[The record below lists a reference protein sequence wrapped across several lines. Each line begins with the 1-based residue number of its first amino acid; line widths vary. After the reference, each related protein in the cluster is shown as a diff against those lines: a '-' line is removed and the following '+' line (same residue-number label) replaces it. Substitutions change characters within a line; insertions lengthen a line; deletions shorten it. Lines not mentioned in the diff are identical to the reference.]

1 MIDPYQIY
9 EEIDIS
15 DDFNNTT
22 SLITK
27 LNKRIFIDNG
37 NVCVTNGISG
47 IEENKLRQLSNKTDL
62 VVIDVHGIGIYTLN
76 ENKIERYFWHNN
88 EWKNFGENFRHSNI
102 YKHFKHFKLLIRKIL
117 QNEFDNSK
125 HSIPF
130 PIFIMDDGERNI
142 VEDVINDN
150 LVLPKFGIKMLKIA
164 IENKIQDAVQQIIE
178 LTQDYSENYM
188 TIISLNLAI
197 LCDYYPD
204 FIIKY
209 ISSTSIIL
217 SPYCI
222 RIGNSKNPSLHSYAN
237 IIYIKESNTNNN
249 VFKPISANYEVVNF
263 IVPFPQIC
271 VYQDDSKRL
280 KIIMMIPKSN
290 SIWNEFLYKPKSI
303 LFYNLDSN
311 HFYNWWNFAAII
323 DFKVFE
329 SFGIYFAIIIG
340 VVKKVFPFL
349 VVLLFIVLGYAQ
361 AFFIVLRSNSINDD
375 NDPRNVA
382 TKYVFVNPDGTIT
395 VYNLLTGDSGSLL
408 SFTYREHSI
417 MTILLTVFNYPPFIS
432 KKLRELVA
440 FSDDNNKLE
449 KKIDQLTKQNIEFKE
464 DLIKQNVELKQQ
476 LERIINYIGVEQG

>member
-1 MIDPYQIY
+1 
-9 EEIDIS
+9 
-15 DDFNNTT
+15 
-22 SLITK
+22 
-27 LNKRIFIDNG
+27 
-37 NVCVTNGISG
+37 
-47 IEENKLRQLSNKTDL
+47 
-62 VVIDVHGIGIYTLN
+62 
-76 ENKIERYFWHNN
+76 
-88 EWKNFGENFRHSNI
+88 
-102 YKHFKHFKLLIRKIL
+102 
-117 QNEFDNSK
+117 
-125 HSIPF
+125 
-130 PIFIMDDGERNI
+130 
-142 VEDVINDN
+142 
-150 LVLPKFGIKMLKIA
+150 
-164 IENKIQDAVQQIIE
+164 
-178 LTQDYSENYM
+178 
-188 TIISLNLAI
+188 
-197 LCDYYPD
+197 
-204 FIIKY
+204 
-209 ISSTSIIL
+209 
-217 SPYCI
+217 
-222 RIGNSKNPSLHSYAN
+222 
-237 IIYIKESNTNNN
+237 
-249 VFKPISANYEVVNF
+249 
-263 IVPFPQIC
+263 
-271 VYQDDSKRL
+271 
-280 KIIMMIPKSN
+280 MMIPKSN

-476 LERIINYIGVEQG
+476 LEHNEEVQDNEKIQDNKGEQDNKLEMQKEQTKEELSKQKLDLNNK